1 MKALL
6 EHIIKGNKL
15 SFEQAKEAQLKIGR
29 GEVNSSMMASFLTV
43 FMHRGIEPQE
53 LDGFRAAMLE
63 LCIPVDLSDFDTID
77 MCGTGG
83 DGKNTF
89 NVSTISSLVL
99 AAAGVKVAKHGN
111 YGVSSAVGSS
121 NVIESLGYQFANNQD
136 QLKKELDQ
144 VGITFLHAPLFHPAM
159 KHVSAIRKELGMKTY
174 FNLLGPLVNPSRP
187 KKQLTGVYSKE
198 ILPLYKYVLDR
209 ATDNYAIA
217 FSLDVYDEISLTNDF
232 LVITKAGEKT
242 YSPEQLGFTRT
253 KQSDIDGGET
263 LEQAS
268 EILKNIISGKG
279 TKAQNEVIAANAGL
293 ALSVTKNVSFEN
305 GIAEAKEIIA
315 SGKANDVLKR
325 LLTLNIEH

>member
-15 SFEQAKEAQLKIGR
+15 SFEQAKEAQLAIGR

-63 LCIPVDLSDFDTID
+63 LCIPVDFSDFETID

-121 NVIESLGYQFANNQD
+121 NVIESLGYKFTNNQD

-217 FSLDVYDEISLTNDF
+217 FSLDVYDEICLLYT
-232 LVITKAGEKT
+232 
-242 YSPEQLGFTRT
+242 
-253 KQSDIDGGET
+253 SD
-263 LEQAS
+263 
-268 EILKNIISGKG
+268 
-279 TKAQNEVIAANAGL
+279 AAD
-293 ALSVTKNVSFEN
+293 E
-305 GIAEAKEIIA
+305 
-315 SGKANDVLKR
+315 
-325 LLTLNIEH
+325 

>member
-15 SFEQAKEAQLKIGR
+15 SFEQAKEAQLAIGR

-63 LCIPVDLSDFDTID
+63 LCISVDFSDFDTID

-159 KHVSAIRKELGMKTY
+159 KNVGPIRKELGVKTF
-174 FNLLGPLVNPSRP
+174 FNMLGPMVNPSFP
-187 KKQLTGVYSKE
+187 KN
-198 ILPLYKYVLDR
+198 PLLR
-209 ATDNYAIA
+209 
-217 FSLDVYDEISLTNDF
+217 
-232 LVITKAGEKT
+232 
-242 YSPEQLGFTRT
+242 
-253 KQSDIDGGET
+253 
-263 LEQAS
+263 
-268 EILKNIISGKG
+268 
-279 TKAQNEVIAANAGL
+279 
-293 ALSVTKNVSFEN
+293 
-305 GIAEAKEIIA
+305 
-315 SGKANDVLKR
+315 
-325 LLTLNIEH
+325 